1 MPMTEQLKAEL
12 IETDETFRTLH
23 DQHQALEHELESLAQ
38 KVLLSEEV
46 ELEEKRIKREKL
58 KLKDHMELILRD
70 RLAALA
76 PATS

>member
-1 MPMTEQLKAEL
+1 MPMREQLKAEL
-12 IETDETFRTLH
+12 IDTDADFRALH
-23 DQHQALEHELESLAQ
+23 DKHQELEHELEALAH

>member
-1 MPMTEQLKAEL
+1 MPMREQLKAEL
-12 IETDETFRTLH
+12 IETDADFRSLH

-58 KLKDHMELILRD
+58 RLKDQMEMLLRD

-76 PATS
+76 PATG

>member
-1 MPMTEQLKAEL
+1 MPMTEQLKTEL
-12 IETDETFRTLH
+12 IETNETFRALH
-23 DQHQALEHELESLAQ
+23 DQHQTLEHELESLAH

-58 KLKDHMELILRD
+58 RLKDQMEIMVRE

-76 PATS
+76 PATN